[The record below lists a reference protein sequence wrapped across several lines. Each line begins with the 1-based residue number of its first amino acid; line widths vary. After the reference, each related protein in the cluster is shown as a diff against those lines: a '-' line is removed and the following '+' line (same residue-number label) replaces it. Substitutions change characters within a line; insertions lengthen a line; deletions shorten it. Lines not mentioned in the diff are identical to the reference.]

1 MPRPR
6 SDTLI
11 CLGVVIGAIG
21 VRGEVRVKTFTE
33 NIDGLKAYGPLIA
46 DPGGTRYKVRGVRPV
61 KGGAGVRLEGIGDR
75 DAALGLK
82 GAQLRVPRAALSAV
96 DDDETFYHVD
106 LIGLEVRDD
115 AGARVGTVKD
125 VHDFGA
131 GDLLEVLFED
141 GRDELISFLS
151 DTVPFVDVEAG
162 YLVIVPPEMTGDESS
177 V

>member
-1 MPRPR
+1 MPKSP

-33 NIDGLKAYGPLIA
+33 TIDGLKAYGPLIA

-82 GAQLRVPRAALSAV
+82 GVQLSVPRESLTAV

-106 LIGLEVRDD
+106 LIGLEVRDE
-115 AGARVGTVKD
+115 AGARLGTVKD

-131 GDLLEVLFED
+131 GDLLEVAFED
-141 GRDELISFLS
+141 GRDELISFQS
-151 DTVPFVDVEAG
+151 EIVPIVDIDAG
-162 YLVIVPPEMTGDESS
+162 YLVIDPPEMTGDEPSA
-177 V
+177 